1 MVKRIFSIFF
11 ICFLILLSVVS
22 PISTSAYEI
31 TSFDITAESG
41 MLVSLDT
48 GEVLWEKNANQK
60 VYPASITKIMTAV
73 LMVESDKWDPTAKVT
88 LTQEAFDICLGTGL
102 SVSLLNVGEEF
113 TQLDLLYTVLLS
125 SFGDCTY
132 LAASIFGGSIDGFVE
147 MMNQKAQELGLS
159 GTHYSNPV
167 GLHDEGTYTTARDT
181 HKLTLYAKK
190 FDILNEVTSKSRYKL
205 VTTSG
210 TTRTLST
217 TNFLLDNSTRYYY
230 QYAKG
235 FKTGYTDVAGRC
247 LVSTA
252 SYNGYTYMCILFK
265 CPNNRNN
272 RHEFLES
279 RELYRWAFNNF
290 TFKEIANSS
299 EQVFEIPLKLSL
311 DTDFVPLYFK
321 EPFVSV
327 LPKEADDSTIVV
339 KPHFENETATAPIK
353 KGQVL
358 GYAEIIYAEKVIG
371 KVDLIA
377 NEDIKQS
384 KLLYFFEVVKNFF
397 TSKAMKFVYIII
409 GAIIVGFILVC
420 IKLNM
425 PRKKKKIKYVPYK
438 DDK

>member
-22 PISTSAYEI
+22 PISASAYEI

-235 FKTGYTDVAGRC
+235 FKTGYTDMAGRC

-252 SYNGYTYMCILFK
+252 SYNGYNYMCILFK

-299 EQVFEIPLKLSL
+299 EQVFEIPLELSL

-339 KPHFENETATAPIK
+339 KPHFKNETATAPIK

-409 GAIIVGFILVC
+409 GAIVVGFILVC